1 MLVTDRFQSVEYAFT
16 LGNSSVLLSKLH
28 KDSNSNMDS
37 KLFPGFL
44 FKELFFCFSSHIFSN
59 ERFQFY
65 TN

>member
-1 MLVTDRFQSVEYAFT
+1 MLVTDRVQSVEYAFT

-44 FKELFFCFSSHIFSN
+44 FKELFFCFSSHIF
-59 ERFQFY
+59 
-65 TN
+65 